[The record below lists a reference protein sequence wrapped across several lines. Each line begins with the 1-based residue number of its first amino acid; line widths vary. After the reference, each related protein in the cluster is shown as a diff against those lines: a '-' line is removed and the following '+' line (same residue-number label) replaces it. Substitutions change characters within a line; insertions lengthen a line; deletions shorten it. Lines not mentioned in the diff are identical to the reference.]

1 MTELMVA
8 GEGGSE
14 ILLPVVQEGIEWST
28 ERRSVPGKLTFQVKK
43 DPLHPLEE
51 GAAVQL
57 RVDGRKVFFGFI
69 FTLKTDR
76 EDMIA
81 VTAYDQLRYLKNKDT
96 YVYEN
101 MTASRLI
108 QMIADDFQLNTGE
121 IRDTGFVIGS
131 GVEDNTTLFDMIE
144 KALDQTLTNSGEMFV
159 LYDDFGSLTLKNI
172 SDMYVRN
179 NRDEYLVISAA
190 SGENFE
196 YTSSI
201 DSRTYNRI
209 KLVYENEDGK
219 RDVYIT
225 QHGENC
231 SRWGVLQYFDTLSG
245 EENGQAKTDTL
256 LSLYN
261 RKTKNL
267 RIQNVMGDVCVRAGS
282 LVAVDLDLGD
292 MRVQS
297 FMLVEQAKHVF
308 KLNEHFMDLTLRG
321 GDFVV

>member
-1 MTELMVA
+1 
-8 GEGGSE
+8 
-14 ILLPVVQEGIEWST
+14 
-28 ERRSVPGKLTFQVKK
+28 
-43 DPLHPLEE
+43 
-51 GAAVQL
+51 
-57 RVDGRKVFFGFI
+57 
-69 FTLKTDR
+69 
-76 EDMIA
+76 MIA

-209 KLVYENEDGK
+209 SSCMRIEGWEKGCLYYTAW
-219 RDVYIT
+219 R
-225 QHGENC
+225 NC
-231 SRWGVLQYFDTLSG
+231 NRWGSC
-245 EENGQAKTDTL
+245 N
-256 LSLYN
+256 
-261 RKTKNL
+261 
-267 RIQNVMGDVCVRAGS
+267 I
-282 LVAVDLDLGD
+282 
-292 MRVQS
+292 
-297 FMLVEQAKHVF
+297 
-308 KLNEHFMDLTLRG
+308 
-321 GDFVV
+321 